1 MTTSTAISTTTVAPQ
16 APSKSV
22 NSAVAVYRHHTDA
35 EDAVHRLERAGIP
48 MQKISI
54 IGRNFELRED
64 VQGYYRPVTPHLKEP
79 ALAHGWG
86 GFLAC

>member
-1 MTTSTAISTTTVAPQ
+1 MTTATATSATTTAAPQ
-16 APSKSV
+16 APAKSV

-54 IGRNFELRED
+54 IGRNFELRQIFPD
-64 VQGYYRPVTPHLKEP
+64 GDCLT
-79 ALAHGWG
+79 AHGTPQSIQQSAQPVY
-86 GFLAC
+86 LR